1 MQGRKDCIPLF
12 VSSGLGGMSGAQPKA
27 GNIAGVVSVIA
38 EINPKAAEKRYEQGW
53 VDELHTNLDELIP
66 AVRKAVAERR
76 TVSMAYV
83 GNVVDLWERLAN
95 EDIEGRPFVG
105 RSGQL
110 LQSLLASYGFSDE
123 DYHICNICK
132 CRPPQNRRPEPSEI
146 SACKRLLAMQFRL
159 VRPKVILLCGSTAY
173 EGFFGQKVK
182 MGDVRGRF
190 IENNGYYIMTTY
202 HPAYALRDPK
212 QKIPIYE
219 DMGKV
224 RAKLEEL
231 GIFKPLEPLNPNA

>member
-1 MQGRKDCIPLF
+1 MNTEEFNNKWNEFEAMCRACNNCPLRQNATNTVIYRGGRQAPL
-12 VSSGLGGMSGAQPKA
+12 M
-27 GNIAGVVSVIA
+27 I
-38 EINPKAAEKRYEQGW
+38 
-53 VDELHTNLDELIP
+53 
-66 AVRKAVAERR
+66 
-76 TVSMAYV
+76 V
-83 GNVVDLWERLAN
+83 GEAPGAN
-95 EDIEGRPFVG
+95 EDMEGRPFVG

-132 CRPPQNRRPEPSEI
+132 CRPPQNRRPEPVEI
-146 SACKRLLAMQFRL
+146 AACKRLLAVQFRL

-173 EGFFGQKVK
+173 EGFFGQKVR
-182 MGDVRGRF
+182 MSDVRGRF
-190 IENNGYYIMTTY
+190 IENNGYFIMTTY

-224 RAKLEEL
+224 RKKLEDMGL
-231 GIFKPLEPLNPNA
+231 LPKLEPIDPDQ

>member
-1 MQGRKDCIPLF
+1 MNTEEFNNKWNEFEAMCRACNNCPLRQNATNTVIYRGGRQAPL
-12 VSSGLGGMSGAQPKA
+12 M
-27 GNIAGVVSVIA
+27 I
-38 EINPKAAEKRYEQGW
+38 
-53 VDELHTNLDELIP
+53 
-66 AVRKAVAERR
+66 
-76 TVSMAYV
+76 V
-83 GNVVDLWERLAN
+83 GEAPGAN
-95 EDIEGRPFVG
+95 EDMEGRPFVG

-132 CRPPQNRRPEPSEI
+132 CRPPQNRRPEPVEI
-146 SACKRLLAMQFRL
+146 AACKRLLAVQFRL

-173 EGFFGQKVK
+173 EGFFGQKVR
-182 MGDVRGRF
+182 MSDVRGRF

-224 RAKLEEL
+224 RNKLEDMGL
-231 GIFKPLEPLNPNA
+231 LPKLEPIDPDQ

>member
-1 MQGRKDCIPLF
+1 MDSEQFNQKWNEFEALCRSCSACPLRQNATNTVIYRGGRHAPL
-12 VSSGLGGMSGAQPKA
+12 M
-27 GNIAGVVSVIA
+27 I
-38 EINPKAAEKRYEQGW
+38 
-53 VDELHTNLDELIP
+53 
-66 AVRKAVAERR
+66 
-76 TVSMAYV
+76 V
-83 GNVVDLWERLAN
+83 GEAPGAN
-95 EDIEGRPFVG
+95 EDMEGRPFVG

-110 LQSLLASYGFSDE
+110 LQSLLSSYGFSDE

-132 CRPPQNRRPEPSEI
+132 CRPPQNRRPEPTEI
-146 SACKRLLAMQFRL
+146 NACKKLLAAQFRL

-190 IENNGYYIMTTY
+190 IESNGFYIMTTY

-231 GIFKPLEPLNPNA
+231 GVLPPLEPVNPDT

>member
-1 MQGRKDCIPLF
+1 MNSDQFNEKWNEFEALCRSCSACPLRQNATNTVIYRGGRHAPL
-12 VSSGLGGMSGAQPKA
+12 M
-27 GNIAGVVSVIA
+27 I
-38 EINPKAAEKRYEQGW
+38 
-53 VDELHTNLDELIP
+53 
-66 AVRKAVAERR
+66 
-76 TVSMAYV
+76 V
-83 GNVVDLWERLAN
+83 GEAPGAN
-95 EDIEGRPFVG
+95 EDMEGRPFVG

-110 LQSLLASYGFSDE
+110 LQSLLSSYGFSDE

-132 CRPPQNRRPEPSEI
+132 CRPPQNRRPEPTEI
-146 SACKRLLAMQFRL
+146 NACKKLLAAQFRL
-159 VRPKVILLCGSTAY
+159 VRPKVILLCGSTAC

-190 IENNGYYIMTTY
+190 IESNGYYIMTTY

-231 GIFKPLEPLNPNA
+231 GVLPPLEPVNPDA

>member
-1 MQGRKDCIPLF
+1 MDSDQFNQKWNEFEALCRSCSACPLRQNATNTVIYRGGRHAPL
-12 VSSGLGGMSGAQPKA
+12 M
-27 GNIAGVVSVIA
+27 I
-38 EINPKAAEKRYEQGW
+38 
-53 VDELHTNLDELIP
+53 
-66 AVRKAVAERR
+66 
-76 TVSMAYV
+76 V
-83 GNVVDLWERLAN
+83 GEAPGAN
-95 EDIEGRPFVG
+95 EDMEGRPFVG

-110 LQSLLASYGFSDE
+110 LQSLLSSYGFSDE

-132 CRPPQNRRPEPSEI
+132 CRPPQNRRPEPTEI
-146 SACKRLLAMQFRL
+146 NACKKLLAAQFRL

-190 IENNGYYIMTTY
+190 IESNGYYIMTTY

-231 GIFKPLEPLNPNA
+231 GVLPPLEPVNPDA

>member
-1 MQGRKDCIPLF
+1 MTAEEFDVKWNEFEDACRVCNNCPLRQNATNTVIYRGGRRASL
-12 VSSGLGGMSGAQPKA
+12 M
-27 GNIAGVVSVIA
+27 VVGEA
-38 EINPKAAEKRYEQGW
+38 PG
-53 VDELHTNLDELIP
+53 
-66 AVRKAVAERR
+66 
-76 TVSMAYV
+76 
-83 GNVVDLWERLAN
+83 AN
-95 EDIEGRPFVG
+95 EDLEGRPFVG

-110 LQSLLASYGFSDE
+110 LQSLLASYGLGDE

-146 SACKRLLAMQFRL
+146 MACKKLLATQFRL

-190 IENNGYYIMTTY
+190 IESNGYYIMTTY

-224 RAKLEEL
+224 RTKLEEL
-231 GIFKPLEPLNPNA
+231 GLLKPLEPIDPNA

>member
-1 MQGRKDCIPLF
+1 MDSEQFNQKWNEFEALCKSCSACPLRENATNTVIYRGGRHAPL
-12 VSSGLGGMSGAQPKA
+12 M
-27 GNIAGVVSVIA
+27 I
-38 EINPKAAEKRYEQGW
+38 
-53 VDELHTNLDELIP
+53 
-66 AVRKAVAERR
+66 
-76 TVSMAYV
+76 V
-83 GNVVDLWERLAN
+83 GEAPGAN
-95 EDIEGRPFVG
+95 EDMEGRPFVG

-110 LQSLLASYGFSDE
+110 LQSLLSSYGFGDE

-132 CRPPQNRRPEPSEI
+132 CRPPQNRRPEPAEI
-146 SACKRLLAMQFRL
+146 NACKKLLATQFRL

-182 MGDVRGRF
+182 MSDVRGRF

-231 GIFKPLEPLNPNA
+231 GVLPPLEPVNPGN